1 MMVEDGGVWTA
12 RLQTRIGSAARAGL
26 KARGPALRAALASVI
41 LASCATIT
49 PPGASTPSGPP
60 SIPSAPLALGDYR
73 GASPSAV
80 LSQFERGVSSRYAA
94 GLALNAVSADL
105 RRNAFTCAP
114 GASSERGDP
123 PAQICRQTL
132 SANACTHTWQV
143 HLYDRGGDSQLAR
156 TRALYDRR
164 CGDDGL
170 LGGPG

>member
-1 MMVEDGGVWTA
+1 MRQMRVLAW
-12 RLQTRIGSAARAGL
+12 AG
-26 KARGPALRAALASVI
+26 AVLA
-41 LASCATIT
+41 ASCATIT
-49 PPGASTPSGPP
+49 PPGAQAPSGPAA
-60 SIPSAPLALGDYR
+60 IPTSPLALGDFR
-73 GASPSAV
+73 GASASAV
-80 LSQFERGVSSRYAA
+80 LNQFERGVSGRYAV

-105 RRNAFTCAP
+105 RRNEFACAP

-123 PAQICRQTL
+123 PAQICRHTI

-143 HLYDRGGDSQLAR
+143 HLYDAGGDHQLAR